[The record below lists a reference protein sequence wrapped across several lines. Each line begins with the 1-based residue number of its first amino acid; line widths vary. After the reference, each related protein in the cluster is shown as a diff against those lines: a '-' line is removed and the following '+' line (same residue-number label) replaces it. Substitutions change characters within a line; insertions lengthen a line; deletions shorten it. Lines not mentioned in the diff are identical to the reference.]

1 MHCFERLARL
11 LERRPAVADGA
22 MGTQLQSL
30 GLPVRR
36 SGEPWNVEEPGN
48 VRRVHRAYLDA
59 GADLL
64 VTNTFGGTS
73 LALELHGIDPG
84 RAGELNRAGAAL
96 AREVVGQRALVLG
109 DMGPF
114 GGVLPPRGRAR
125 PTEVSAAFREQAS
138 ALLDGGADGIL
149 VESMSDPA
157 ELALAIEAA
166 RSAGARL
173 VLATAVFGIGL
184 QGFRTLTGTSV
195 AEVVATALAAG
206 ADAVGANCGI
216 RLSLDDQVRLAAE
229 IHAAAHG
236 KPVMMKPSAGSPRV
250 AADGTITYPIG
261 HEAFAAA
268 VPAFRS
274 AGVQILGGC
283 CGTGPEH
290 IAAMAAAVGVA
301 AEG

>member
-1 MHCFERLARL
+1 V
-11 LERRPAVADGA
+11 VADGA

-36 SGEPWNVEEPGN
+36 SGEPWNVEEPGS

-73 LALELHGIDPG
+73 LALALHGIDPA
-84 RAGELNRAGAAL
+84 RAAELNRAGAAL
-96 AREVVGQRALVLG
+96 AREVAGQRALVLG

-114 GGVLPPRGRAR
+114 GGTLPPRGHAR
-125 PTEVSAAFREQAS
+125 PAEVSAAFREQAS
-138 ALLDGGADGIL
+138 ALLDGGADGVL

-173 VLATAVFGIGL
+173 VLASAVFGLGL
-184 QGFRTLTGTSV
+184 QGFRTLTGAGA
-195 AEVVATALAAG
+195 AEMTAAALAAG

-229 IHAAAHG
+229 VCAAARG
-236 KPVMMKPSAGSPRV
+236 KPVMMKPSAGSPQV
-250 AADGTITYPIG
+250 AADGSITYPIDAA
-261 HEAFAAA
+261 AFAAA
-268 VPAFRS
+268 VPAFLS
-274 AGVQILGGC
+274 AGVRVLGGC

-290 IAAMAAAVGVA
+290 VAAIAATVGVL